1 MTEKHTHTPADA
13 EDFKVYKKRPDPHYS
28 EKGSHLERTLA
39 NDERKGGHR
48 KHFKKRR

>member
-1 MTEKHTHTPADA
+1 MEQLKHTPKDA
-13 EDFKVYKKRPDPHYS
+13 EDFKIYKKKPDKHYS

-48 KHFKKRR
+48 EHFKRK